1 MRKLRILVGLL
12 VLVALMTVFSACTV
26 TAGGILMN
34 EQPFGAQF
42 DISFQD
48 WSAQDKCEMKLEKG
62 EAILVEIV
70 RESGDLAMT
79 IRGDNGSE
87 PYTGQYLETG
97 SFLLNVSE
105 SDNYVIHLEG
115 EHACGEIVLKRVSD

>member
-1 MRKLRILVGLL
+1 MRKLGILVGLL
-12 VLVALMTVFSACTV
+12 VLVALVTVFSACAV

-48 WSAQDKCEMKLEKG
+48 WSAQDKCEMKLENG

-70 RESGDLAMT
+70 RESGDLAMI

-87 PYTGQYLETG
+87 PYTGRYLETG
-97 SFLLNVSE
+97 TFLLNVSE
-105 SDNYVIHLEG
+105 SDNYVIYLEG